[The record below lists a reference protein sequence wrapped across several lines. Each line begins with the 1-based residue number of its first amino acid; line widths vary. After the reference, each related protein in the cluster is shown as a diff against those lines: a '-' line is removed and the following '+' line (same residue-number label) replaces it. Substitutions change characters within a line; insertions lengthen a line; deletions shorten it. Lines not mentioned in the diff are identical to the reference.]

1 MFVRSFMSRP
11 VVTIDAEE
19 CLEQARALMNEHRVR
34 RLPVMKKDRL
44 VGIMTRSDME
54 AELGRSFGLAIERM
68 REALM
73 KTAEEIMTPSPITV
87 APDDPF
93 ERACMI
99 MMERKV
105 SGLPVVEDGSLVGMI
120 TETDIFRAIV
130 DMMGLKDPG
139 VRVVI
144 GLPTPDSL
152 VPTLQKLAPGVAVR
166 AIVTYHDP
174 ETKQWKAVVRLR
186 GRTNAAEV
194 PAEPHPASK

>member
-1 MFVRSFMSRP
+1 MFVRNWMTKP
-11 VVTIDAEE
+11 VITIDADE

-34 RLPVMKKDRL
+34 RLPVLKKDRL
-44 VGIMTRSDME
+44 VGILTRSDVE

-73 KTAEEIMTPSPITV
+73 KTAEEVMTPAPITV
-87 APDDPF
+87 APDDQF
-93 ERACMI
+93 ERACTI
-99 MMERKV
+99 MMERKI
-105 SGLPVVEDGSLVGMI
+105 SGIPVVEDGHLVGMI

-139 VRVVI
+139 VRVVL

-174 ETKQWKAVVRLR
+174 ETKEWKAVVRLR
-186 GRTNAAEV
+186 GRTAVEV
-194 PAEPHPASK
+194 PADPQPASK